1 MILTHGLRVKVHHGG
16 GGVVAGTPQLGSR
29 LAAGAQLS
37 AAFAFSP
44 GSQPTGGTIHTQCG
58 TPHLSQPNLEALS
71 QTGPMVCFH
80 GDYKSH
86 QVDN

>member
-1 MILTHGLRVKVHHGG
+1 MILTHGLRVKAHHGG
-16 GGVVAGTPQLGSR
+16 GGVAAGTPQKGSR
-29 LAAGAQLS
+29 LAAGPQL
-37 AAFAFSP
+37 AVAFAFSLGP
-44 GSQPTGGTIHTQCG
+44 QPTGGTIHIQCG
-58 TPHLSQPNLEALS
+58 TRHLSQPNLEALS